1 MLIGTV
7 VTILIKY
14 TSKLTDPVKVVA
26 AFAASLSRRVPVI
39 VIVYV
44 PKSVEE
50 EVEIYILSL
59 AETRVA
65 QDGVA
70 EDTLS
75 VIEYDKL
82 YLVYQSLY
90 VVQVKAE

>member
-1 MLIGTV
+1 MIVTV
-7 VTILIKY
+7 Y
-14 TSKLTDPVKVVA
+14 GP
-26 AFAASLSRRVPVI
+26 ASA
-39 VIVYV
+39 
-44 PKSVEE
+44 SVEE
-50 EVEIYILSL
+50 VVEIYIVSL

-65 QDGVA
+65 QVGSA

-82 YLVYQSLY
+82 YQVYQSLY